1 MHYNFTDLTESS
13 IPVQTIFFFLLLF
26 VERVRVIAMLSTSY
40 ECRGCPGVVVDCKTF
55 FFSAHLR
62 KTDNHL

>member
-1 MHYNFTDLTESS
+1 MHYNFTDLTENS
-13 IPVQTIFFFLLLF
+13 IPVQTHFLKSS
-26 VERVRVIAMLSTSY
+26 RCVIAVLSTSY

-55 FFSAHLR
+55 DFLGHLR